1 MFSPSNTG
9 PDTPA
14 PNPERIIDMLPYV
27 TLNHLRRGAI
37 ATVGAL
43 SVALATAAP
52 SQALDK
58 KERALLGVLAAA
70 AIVGVIAN
78 DQAKKRRADPLYRE
92 EPRYVAPEPQYH
104 APSYDDQRYG
114 DRRYDDR
121 HYEDHRYD
129 EPRYQPQ
136 PSYGSGAKAFTEY
149 SPASRRAIQ
158 SRLRAYGYYRGPI
171 DGAYGPGTRRAIEA
185 YARDTGNDGLLATR
199 NGTVTLL
206 NGLLA

>member
-1 MFSPSNTG
+1 MTAR
-9 PDTPA
+9 TTRT

-27 TLNHLRRGAI
+27 TLNHLRTGAI
-37 ATVGAL
+37 ASVTAL
-43 SVALATAAP
+43 SMALASATP
-52 SQALDK
+52 SHALDK
-58 KERALLGVLAAA
+58 KERTLLGLLAAA

-78 DQAKKRRADPLYRE
+78 DAARKKREQQSYYE
-92 EPRYVAPEPQYH
+92 EPRYTTPDPQYH
-104 APSYDDQRYG
+104 NP
-114 DRRYDDR
+114 RYDEPRYNDPR
-121 HYEDHRYD
+121 YE

-136 PSYGSGAKAFTEY
+136 PSYGNATGAFTEF

-158 SRLRAYGYYRGPI
+158 SRLRAYGYYTGPI

-185 YARDTGNDGLLATR
+185 YARDTGNASLLGSR

>member
-1 MFSPSNTG
+1 
-9 PDTPA
+9 
-14 PNPERIIDMLPYV
+14 MLPYV
-27 TLNHLRRGAI
+27 TLNRLRTGAI
-37 ATVGAL
+37 ASVTAL
-43 SVALATAAP
+43 SMALATATP

-58 KERALLGVLAAA
+58 KERTLLGVLAAA

-78 DQAKKRRADPLYRE
+78 DQAQKRRAAPRYDD
-92 EPRYVAPEPQYH
+92 EPRYVAPEPEYYS
-104 APSYDDQRYG
+104 PRNDDRRYGDRRYDDGRYG

-121 HYEDHRYD
+121 RYD

-136 PSYGSGAKAFTEY
+136 PSYGNATGAFTEF

-158 SRLRAYGYYRGPI
+158 SRLRAYGYYTGAI
-171 DGAYGPGTRRAIEA
+171 DGAYGPATRRAIEA
-185 YARDTGNDGLLATR
+185 YARDTGNSALLGSR